1 MAEHASRLGG
11 YGAPP
16 QVRHCQREPSVARLI
31 EAQALR
37 RGLGRATAFARIEAK
52 LDPAPSLF
60 ESDEALAVE
69 QQFLAGEEHVVAL
82 AVLAVQH
89 TTVALYG
96 LGPGAVMKECVHRAL
111 DLRDGDP
118 RVADPAH
125 NEDSMLAHELHA
137 VLRASVDERDTKLLG
152 EAVAV
157 GE

>member
-37 RGLGRATAFARIEAK
+37 RGLGRAPAFARIEAK

-60 ESDEALAVE
+60 EGDEALAVE
-69 QQFLAGEEHVVAL
+69 QQFLASEEHVVAL
-82 AVLAVQH
+82 PVLAVQH
-89 TTVALYG
+89 TPVALYG
-96 LGPGAVMKECVHRAL
+96 LGPRAVMKERVHRAL

-118 RVADPAH
+118 RITDPAQD
-125 NEDSMLAHELHA
+125 EDAMLAHELHA
-137 VLRASVDERDTKLLG
+137 VLRAGVDERDSKLLG
-152 EAVAV
+152 KAVAV
-157 GE
+157 CE